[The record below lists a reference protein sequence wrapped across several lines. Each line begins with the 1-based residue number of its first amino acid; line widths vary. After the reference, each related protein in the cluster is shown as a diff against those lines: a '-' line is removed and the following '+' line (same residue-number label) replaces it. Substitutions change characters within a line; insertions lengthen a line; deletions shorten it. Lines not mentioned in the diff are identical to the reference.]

1 MNENDESK
9 DPFKENQKKKEDV
22 EKKKKL
28 KFTYNAKFFGFDKK
42 EDKNKSENNDNKK
55 SDN

>member
-1 MNENDESK
+1 
-9 DPFKENQKKKEDV
+9 V